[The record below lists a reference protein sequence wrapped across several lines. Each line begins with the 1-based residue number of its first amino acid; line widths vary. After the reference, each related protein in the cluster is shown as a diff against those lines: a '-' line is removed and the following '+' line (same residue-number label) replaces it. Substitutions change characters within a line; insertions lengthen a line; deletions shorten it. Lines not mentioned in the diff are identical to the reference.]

1 MRIRDN
7 NIEAE
12 EGLNMTPLID
22 MVFLLLIF
30 FLVATTAAQEEREA
44 DIKLP
49 GTAAIAPISA
59 EPRQIIVNVQEDG
72 TSVVAGRAYDNSA
85 LLEFLGN
92 AVKAQPDKEVLI
104 RADERGLVRYLAGVV
119 SVCRQAGVNQ
129 FKIGYLAEG
138 AK

>member
-1 MRIRDN
+1 MRIRDKTA
-7 NIEAE
+7 EQE

-49 GTAAIAPISA
+49 GTSSIAPLSA

-85 LLEFLGN
+85 LLEFLAN

-104 RADERGLVRYLAGVV
+104 RADERGLVKYLAGVV

-129 FKIGYLAEG
+129 FKIGYLAEQPR
-138 AK
+138 